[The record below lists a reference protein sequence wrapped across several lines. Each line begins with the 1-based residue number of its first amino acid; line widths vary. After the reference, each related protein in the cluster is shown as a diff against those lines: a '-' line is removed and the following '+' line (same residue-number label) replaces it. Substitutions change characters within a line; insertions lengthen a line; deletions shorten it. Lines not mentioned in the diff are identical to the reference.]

1 MAICTVSIVTHE
13 CFPILVST
21 AQVGSPLLAGSYPG
35 LGPGAV
41 QGTPPEGGAP
51 GAPGVAV
58 PDSGISAWRSLFV
71 CNELKLGA
79 TMATMA
85 GIGACY
91 Q

>member
-1 MAICTVSIVTHE
+1 ML
-13 CFPILVST
+13 PILVPIT

-41 QGTPPEGGAP
+41 QGTPPEGPGAP

-79 TMATMA
+79 TMAGTDWS
-85 GIGACY
+85 
-91 Q
+91 